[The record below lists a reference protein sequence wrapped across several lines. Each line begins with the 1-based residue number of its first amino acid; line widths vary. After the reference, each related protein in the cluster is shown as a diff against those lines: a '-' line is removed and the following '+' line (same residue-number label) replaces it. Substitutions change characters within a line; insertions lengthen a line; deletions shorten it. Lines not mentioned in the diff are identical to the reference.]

1 MPVRRVC
8 LDHLTLPVTDGAA
21 SAAFY
26 RAALVEGLGWRELVF
41 DGRST
46 FGPEGSEDLILAE
59 VAAPVMPIHVAFA
72 VDDRDAVARFHA
84 AAIAAGGRDNGG
96 PGLRAHYSPGY
107 YAAFVLDPDG
117 HNVEAVF
124 NTDRPA
130 PPEG

>member
-8 LDHLTLPVTDGAA
+8 LDHLTLPVTDGKA

-26 RAALVEGLGWRELVF
+26 RAALVEGMGWRELEL

-59 VAAPVMPIHVAFA
+59 VPGPVLPIHVAFA
-72 VDDRDAVARFHA
+72 ADDRDTVGRFHA

-96 PGLRAHYSPGY
+96 PGLRPHYSPGY

-117 HNVEAVF
+117 HNVEAVY

-130 PPEG
+130 ASDA